1 MNATIWKVFEIAVN
15 IYEGFNIFYFVF
27 SFFEYNFKP
36 KENRLVFSIGV
47 LGYTIVVSIIN
58 QLTFYE
64 GIIGVIYIFLVF
76 IFALFVLYG
85 SIIKKL
91 FVSATAFLCIL
102 AVNSLVATFISSIAN
117 TELVNIYT
125 QKSIERLM
133 MILAVQLIVTYIYRL
148 ILKAFKKNGTL
159 LNIREWILIS
169 TVLVLSFIMFLII
182 HQIQLNSEISIYSN
196 NNLLLVSFGLVV
208 INVVCYYM
216 TVNLSKANS
225 IRTENKLLRLE
236 QEYRQHYT
244 ENAQKQYEEI
254 KRIRHDIKQS
264 CSVMEQL
271 ISEKRF
277 IELQH
282 YLQQFNNEIS
292 IGESTVNTNNHI
304 VNAIINTKLGEA
316 KRKGIKTFCNTIR
329 NINTNDIADI
339 DICNLL
345 GNMLDNAIEATE
357 MCGETETKYIEINI
371 SINGEMLII
380 SVKNSYNPKNSSIDL
395 QTNKHNKEHHGF
407 GTKSIKKIAS
417 KYNGEA
423 DFYNE
428 NGMFCCNVYLQIS
441 M

>member
-64 GIIGVIYIFLVF
+64 GIIGVIYIVLVF

>member
-27 SFFEYNFKP
+27 SFFEYNFMP

-64 GIIGVIYIFLVF
+64 GIIGVIYIVLVF

>member
-64 GIIGVIYIFLVF
+64 GIIGVIYIVLVF

-316 KRKGIKTFCNTIR
+316 KRKGIKIFCNTIR